1 MPLLHSAYR
10 APANSKRP
18 VRGCD
23 QDVRDG
29 CDIARGDDEAPAIA
43 VTAELAL
50 GPTPL
55 KRLSPRFW
63 LARQTELA
71 LVWTPVFVAAL
82 LVALLVHVTATVALP
97 VVVALIAGSAWLV
110 ERGRYRSWGYAEREE
125 DLIVTRGLLFRRV
138 SVVPY
143 GRMQFIDVTA
153 GPIDRAF
160 GLATVQLHTA
170 AAASDARIP
179 GLVRADAD
187 ALRDRLALVGEAKA
201 TGL

>member
-1 MPLLHSAYR
+1 MSTVAT
-10 APANSKRP
+10 
-18 VRGCD
+18 
-23 QDVRDG
+23 QQ
-29 CDIARGDDEAPAIA
+29 I
-43 VTAELAL
+43 L
-50 GPTPL
+50 GPGAL

-63 LARQTELA
+63 LARQTQLA
-71 LVWTPVFVAAL
+71 IFWGPVFIASIVVAWIVNVSAGYL
-82 LVALLVHVTATVALP
+82 LP
-97 VVVALIAGSAWLV
+97 VVVALLAAVAWLV
-110 ERGRYRSWGYAEREE
+110 ERGRYRSWGYAERED
-125 DLIVTRGLLFRRV
+125 DLIVTRGLMFRHV

-170 AAASDARIP
+170 AAATDARIP

>member
-1 MPLLHSAYR
+1 MTSA
-10 APANSKRP
+10 ASAL
-18 VRGCD
+18 
-23 QDVRDG
+23 DVLD
-29 CDIARGDDEAPAIA
+29 
-43 VTAELAL
+43 
-50 GPTPL
+50 TPNL
-55 KRLSPRFW
+55 RRLSPRFW
-63 LARQTELA
+63 LARQCQIALFWVPVFIAA
-71 LVWTPVFVAAL
+71 LV
-82 LVALLVHVTATVALP
+82 VALVTGVPASPLLP
-97 VVVALIAGSAWLV
+97 VVIGVMAVVAWLV
-110 ERGRYRSWGYAEREE
+110 ERGRYRSWGYAERDD

-179 GLVRADAD
+179 GLVRVDAD
-187 ALRDRLALVGEAKA
+187 ALRDRLATVGEAKA